1 MHKIKKALSCAM
13 LLASVGI
20 FAGCAPTV
28 SVIDEEALKS
38 LEAMKQKD
46 ELYYQGF
53 KDGVEW
59 CNEGWFTRLQS
70 EMENLKRQKLW
81 SKYVKGGYVKP
92 PLIAEVYV
100 PPKISE
106 DGKVYSPASVEYVIL
121 EDARFVSESLLQ
133 RLTEKTSLVFLG
145 LFYTDESLEKRKDEV
160 LKYLKQK
167 KWENDVFVETFL
179 TASGKGKALIIR
191 TEDQSKAKVISN
203 DLGGEIVQ

>member
-1 MHKIKKALSCAM
+1 MCKIKRVLACATF
-13 LLASVGI
+13 LAGISI

-28 SVIDEEALKS
+28 SVVDEEAIKS

-70 EMENLKRQKLW
+70 EMEDLKRQKLW

-100 PPKISE
+100 PPKISD
-106 DGKVYSPASVEYVIL
+106 DGKVYSPATVEYVIL

-145 LFYTDESLEKRKDEV
+145 VFYTNESLEKRKDEV
-160 LKYLKQK
+160 WKYLKQK
-167 KWENDVFVETFL
+167 KWEDDVFVETFL
-179 TASGKGKALIIR
+179 TASGKGKALIVR
-191 TEDQSKAKVISN
+191 TEDQSKAKVISE

>member
-1 MHKIKKALSCAM
+1 MHKIKKTLSCAM
-13 LLASVGI
+13 LLVSMGI

-28 SVIDEEALKS
+28 SVVDEEAIKS

-53 KDGVEW
+53 RDGVEW
-59 CNEGWFTRLQS
+59 CNEGWFARLQS
-70 EMENLKRQKLW
+70 EMEDLKRQKLW

-92 PLIAEVYV
+92 PLIAEIYV

-106 DGKVYSPASVEYVIL
+106 DGKVYSPATVEYVIL
-121 EDARFVSESLLQ
+121 EDAKFVSESLLQ

-145 LFYTDESLEKRKDEV
+145 VFYTNESLEKRKDEV
-160 LKYLKQK
+160 WKYLKQK
-167 KWENDVFVETFL
+167 KWEDDVFVETFL
-179 TASGKGKALIIR
+179 TASGKGKALIVR
-191 TEDQSKAKVISN
+191 TEDQSKAKAISE